1 MKTIKIF
8 FLVLIPLL
16 FVACSE
22 EKMDEINKDLN
33 NAANMPSS
41 NILPD
46 VILRTAFET
55 TGTDIAW
62 YATVY
67 IEHDAGTWA
76 QSADADQRLS
86 QESASLFN
94 NNWNSI
100 YSVMLACNQILKQT
114 DATTGTEP
122 DNFWARGIA
131 QVLLAYNLAVTTDMW
146 GDVPWSE
153 ALNGATNMQ
162 PKYESQQSIYVAINA
177 MLDDAII
184 NLGKTTLTVP
194 SYDYIYAGDQNKW
207 IKAAYALKA
216 RYALRLVNVD
226 NNAAASAL
234 ANVAKGFTSADDAML
249 FNKFTTAATG
259 QNPWYQFMIE
269 RSHLSSCATLYN
281 YMADRNDTNR
291 MAKYFT
297 KIGGVYNPAPSGTA
311 EETQG
316 GVYSVSAVTATNGA
330 TAAIPLMS
338 YHELKFIEAE
348 AKFRT
353 GDATWKAAL
362 QAAVEAS
369 FAYAGATIGT
379 YFADDVEPRLTAGNE
394 LNEILMQKYI
404 AFYEYEA
411 IESYN
416 DYRRTGIPTLHNP
429 NNATIGFVNRFPY
442 ALSETSSNSANV
454 PEISVYTDKVWWAK

>member
-8 FLVLIPLL
+8 FLALLPFL

-33 NAANMPSS
+33 DAATMPASNM
-41 NILPD
+41 LPD
-46 VILRTAFET
+46 VELRTAFET

-76 QSADADQRLS
+76 QSKDADQRVS
-86 QESASLFN
+86 QESSSLFD
-94 NNWNSI
+94 NNWNGI
-100 YSVMLACNQILKQT
+100 YSLMMACNNIITKT
-114 DATTGTEP
+114 DPTTGSEP

-131 QVLLAYNLAVTTDMW
+131 QVLLAYNLAVATDMW
-146 GDVPWSE
+146 GDVPWTE
-153 ALNGATNMQ
+153 ALKGAAKMQ
-162 PKYESQQSIYVAINA
+162 PKYDTQESIYVAINA
-177 MLDDAII
+177 LLDDAVV
-184 NLGKTTLTVP
+184 NLGKTTLSVP
-194 SYDYIYAGDQNKW
+194 NYDYIYAGKQDKW
-207 IKAAYALKA
+207 IKAAYSLKA
-216 RYALRLVNVD
+216 RYALRLINKD
-226 NNAAASAL
+226 SNGAATAL
-234 ANVAKGFTSADDAML
+234 ANIPKGFGSAADAMI

-259 QNPWYQFMIE
+259 QNPWYQFMID
-269 RSHLSSCATLYN
+269 RSHLSSSATLYN
-281 YMADRNDTNR
+281 YMAERNDPR
-291 MAKYFT
+291 IAVYFT
-297 KIGGVYNPAPSGTA
+297 KIGGLYNPAPSGTA

-316 GVYSVSAVTATNGA
+316 GVYSVSAVTANGA
-330 TAAIPLMS
+330 TAPIPLMS

-369 FAYAGATIGT
+369 FTYAGATIGT
-379 YFADDVEPRLTAGNE
+379 YFADQVTPRLTAGNE

-416 DYRRTGIPTLHNP
+416 DYRRTGVPTMHNP
-429 NNATIGFVNRFPY
+429 NNLTTGFVNRFPY
-442 ALSETSSNSANV
+442 ALSEVSNNAANV